1 MKMVVLVMGAISVKS
16 HLHQATVGLMAM
28 TAQVTTK
35 SRTNHK
41 AQAVMSWLL
50 LHHAHLKLVAPVM
63 GVVSVKFHL
72 HQA

>member
-1 MKMVVLVMGAISVKS
+1 
-16 HLHQATVGLMAM
+16 
-28 TAQVTTK
+28 
-35 SRTNHK
+35 
-41 AQAVMSWLL
+41 MSWLL